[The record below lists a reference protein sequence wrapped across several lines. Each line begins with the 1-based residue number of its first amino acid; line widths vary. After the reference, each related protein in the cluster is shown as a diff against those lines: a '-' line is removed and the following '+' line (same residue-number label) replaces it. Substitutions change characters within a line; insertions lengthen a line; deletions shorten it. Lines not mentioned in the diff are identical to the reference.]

1 MKKVWE
7 KPELEVLMVNMT
19 MHHVQMLDHTD
30 ATFVDG
36 TKSYDLRF
44 S

>member
-19 MHHVQMLDHTD
+19 MHNVKVLDHID
-30 ATFVDG
+30 ATYVDG
-36 TKSYDLRF
+36 TKTSDLRY